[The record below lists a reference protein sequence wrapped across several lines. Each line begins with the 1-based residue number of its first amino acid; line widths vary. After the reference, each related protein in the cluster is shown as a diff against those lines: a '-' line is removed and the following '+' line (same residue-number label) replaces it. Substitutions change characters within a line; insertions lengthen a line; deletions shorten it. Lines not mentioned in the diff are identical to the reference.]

1 MHSIGKLFDKAIAH
15 YEKKEYR
22 EAEKAVDELIGL
34 HPDFQR
40 GQFLKA
46 VILEET
52 GREGKAEQHYAKSG
66 NRFTLWFRLA
76 SQLETLDPDRAVT
89 YYERVGKNDTQN
101 NMLLFTLGSLYEKL
115 GRKDDAGR
123 CFGKLQPF
131 REVFSRI
138 LIPLGFM
145 IILVTGG
152 RLMLLRND
160 YALASVVIASAVFC
174 VFWLRRDGGKAVKMI
189 GKKRRYRGQS

>member
-1 MHSIGKLFDKAIAH
+1 MQSIGKLFDQAIAY

-22 EAEKAVDELIGL
+22 EAEKTVDELLGL

-52 GREGKAEQHYAKSG
+52 GRTDKAEQHYARSG

-76 SQLETLDPDRAVT
+76 SQLENIDPARAIT
-89 YYERVGKNDTQN
+89 YYERVGKNDPRN
-101 NMLLFTLGSLYEKL
+101 NLLLFSLGSLYEKL

-123 CFGKLQPF
+123 CFGKLQPL
-131 REVFSRI
+131 REVLSRI
-138 LIPLGFM
+138 FIPLGFM
-145 IILVTGG
+145 IILIAGG
-152 RLMLLRND
+152 WLMLLRGD

-174 VFWLRRDGGKAVKMI
+174 VFWLRRDGCKPVQMI
-189 GKKRRYRGQS
+189 RKKREYHKQS